1 VGKSVDNLWKTPTD
15 AHPIRDQDMPF
26 SACEVQVC
34 PWLES
39 STGPVDSL
47 CGTWGHRDTVTLL
60 LNALEGSRVAKRVRE
75 AAPLSD
81 AIGMYLESVAEH
93 DLLTAEDEVRLS
105 RAMEAGRKAQQ
116 KIDSESKLTPT
127 ERAKLFRS
135 IHEADEAKAEF
146 IRSNL
151 RLVIS
156 IAKRYTGRGLDLLD
170 LVQEGNLG
178 LIRAVEKFDWRK
190 GFKFSTYATWW
201 IRQAITRG
209 LGNQGRTIRLP
220 VHMVDVVRTVQET
233 ALSLSEKLRR
243 RPTIEEIAKTSGL
256 DIERVELALNAPG
269 DTISLERPVGADG
282 DAELG
287 DFVED
292 GDAVDPFE
300 VAAEASARIHLSNA
314 MRMLDERERE
324 VITLRYGLD
333 GQSPRTLSDVGKRFD
348 LTRERI
354 RQIEG
359 RALAKLR
366 HPSSGFDLESL
377 L

>member
-1 VGKSVDNLWKTPTD
+1 VVRSM
-15 AHPIRDQDMPF
+15 R
-26 SACEVQVC
+26 EV
-34 PWLES
+34 P
-39 STGPVDSL
+39 
-47 CGTWGHRDTVTLL
+47 
-60 LNALEGSRVAKRVRE
+60 A
-75 AAPLSD
+75 LSD
-81 AIGMYLESVAEH
+81 SVGMYLESVAEH
-93 DLLTAEDEVRLS
+93 ELLTAEDEVRLA
-105 RAMEAGRKAQQ
+105 RAMEHGRKA
-116 KIDSESKLTPT
+116 SAALENAERLSPT
-127 ERAKLFRS
+127 DRARLFRD
-135 IHEADEAKAEF
+135 IHAADEAKSEF

-156 IAKRYTGRGLDLLD
+156 IAKRYSGRGLDLLD

-233 ALSLSEKLRR
+233 SLSLTERLRR
-243 RPTIEEIAKTSGL
+243 PPSLDEIAKASGL
-256 DIERVELALNAPG
+256 DMERVQIAMDAPG
-269 DTISLERPVGADG
+269 DTVSLDRPVGVDG
-282 DAELG
+282 DAVLG
-287 DFVED
+287 DFVQD

-300 VAAEASARIHLSNA
+300 MAAEVSARRQLDRA
-314 MRMLDERERE
+314 MCMLDDRERE
-324 VITLRYGLD
+324 VVILRYGLD
-333 GQSPRTLSDVGKRFD
+333 GSSPRTLSDVGKRFD

-359 RALAKLR
+359 RALSKLR
-366 HPSSGFDLESL
+366 HPSCSFDLESL